1 MAIQCHIQLF
11 PGWRAATSK
20 AGQSIEYDRQALD
33 KAVRHNW
40 PEAQLLREAVQSKL
54 EGAASVTVE
63 YINATLLTCCK
74 DIFPARRVAAQSRPW
89 QHESVQ
95 TKVADLWVCRSH
107 LRDTQASL
115 SSMVAQ
121 CQRPRL
127 PVQLDSIS
135 EIAACVF
142 RFWKASSRLQAVY
155 KELRKR
161 GRQRRR
167 QFLEDQLSRAKAASE
182 RHDTKELYAVVRQLA
197 PKTHYRKVRI
207 RQVDG
212 SPLCAEAE
220 YLEIHRYF
228 SELFSAGLWQDFHAD
243 QPPAAGG
250 YLITPAE
257 VRAALKANKVGKSVP
272 VAHAPSGAWIACSNM
287 LVITEVLAGHFS
299 ACINGECRIPKLWT
313 DCHLALIPKPNKSL
327 SRPECLRPLGIQDVA
342 GKSFARVLKNK
353 LLDEVGQALHRFPQ
367 FAYIAGRNTEG
378 AIARVTEHCCNIRD
392 DLGQCKRNIYS
403 KRAKHAISPATGGAQ
418 LSVDMSTAFD
428 RVPRLALRKA
438 LVWIGASREMVDVI
452 EKLHDQCDYH
462 IRHSGFSG
470 TVGMRRG
477 VRQGCTLAPVLFA
490 IFSCYLADQIGIKT
504 NYRWMQEHLT
514 LYADDTHASWAI
526 RSADDL
532 HFLENCVLAIHDVFQ
547 FHGMMVNPPKSS
559 IIMAMHG
566 KLCRQ
571 WQRSKVHKTAKGSF
585 LYVGAAQL
593 QLRIPIHDSM
603 VYLGIVASY
612 GQFETQTM
620 QHRLQVARGSR
631 MRLVRILHSN
641 RHLSIKQ
648 RVEMYI
654 ACVRSSSI
662 YGIAAVGVT
671 PACLNRLRSFEQKHI
686 RAIARSPVHLTKES
700 THSLYARLHIQEPDE
715 ALLRILRGQCSK
727 QRRQGDEP
735 DAWRLSS
742 VRALEDYIRAK
753 QHGLQATSV
762 DKTSPC
768 PTCGLYFVNRT
779 AMRQH
784 HAKIHKVSLVP
795 TGKDCCVARN
805 RVVIHE
811 HTVDGM
817 PICKKCGR
825 RFDSFTALKSHALD
839 QCEGTSAELLGSNDR
854 TQQAVSSGL
863 AWQHAAESAVD
874 TTPVMLRQDV
884 LALLGGQNWQQVLSL
899 PLVFQQ
905 LKNYCGICGQWLV
918 STPTALRNHVK
929 HIHSDAWL
937 LCPDAAFKCSTLAI
951 ARGQPCGACGARTS
965 SKTVH
970 RCSIMFHLCL
980 LDSLV
985 RARKLGPS
993 TLISRHGFQ
1002 RSRDGPFTHRRG
1014 QHVLST
1020 YFRKSSGPG
1029 GKEGPPGGEHG
1040 SQLRGTA
1047 GGEAQQMGKRQCQRG
1062 FGTRKGQKPEQAAA
1076 NPQIGGS
1083 EQLAAMGRQQPGRL
1097 EPRRRP
1103 DQRGSALTGTH
1114 GLTPR
1119 GRAQPDPHR
1128 EGIHPDHGG
1137 AWRRGPS
1144 NYVPGGTSL
1153 EGVSGEGRSLLEPS
1167 ANNAAQ
1173 EWLDRM
1179 ARITEDQALAGAI
1192 KLGICQMEPGQELEW
1207 LYLKWDAESKKL
1219 IRDAQRD
1226 PVKHAV
1232 FMGWLKELQLGMASS
1247 QSLLRFH
1254 STRPLAESYQ
1264 GETVT
1269 FLLALG
1275 YRDPFMDRA
1284 HYLLTLMSGLGATKV
1299 AAFRIRPARME
1310 RQVLARILEERFPPP
1325 NRGYPRR
1332 QQRQTGQDASGKK
1345 ADQDME

>member
-1 MAIQCHIQLF
+1 MVSAEFRNCGQTVILLSF
-11 PGWRAATSK
+11 PNLTNLLV
-20 AGQSIEYDRQALD
+20 GQ
-33 KAVRHNW
+33 
-40 PEAQLLREAVQSKL
+40 
-54 EGAASVTVE
+54 
-63 YINATLLTCCK
+63 NA
-74 DIFPARRVAAQSRPW
+74 FVP
-89 QHESVQ
+89 
-95 TKVADLWVCRSH
+95 
-107 LRDTQASL
+107 
-115 SSMVAQ
+115 
-121 CQRPRL
+121 
-127 PVQLDSIS
+127 
-135 EIAACVF
+135 
-142 RFWKASSRLQAVY
+142 
-155 KELRKR
+155 
-161 GRQRRR
+161 
-167 QFLEDQLSRAKAASE
+167 
-182 RHDTKELYAVVRQLA
+182 
-197 PKTHYRKVRI
+197 
-207 RQVDG
+207 
-212 SPLCAEAE
+212 
-220 YLEIHRYF
+220 
-228 SELFSAGLWQDFHAD
+228 SAF
-243 QPPAAGG
+243 
-250 YLITPAE
+250 
-257 VRAALKANKVGKSVP
+257 
-272 VAHAPSGAWIACSNM
+272 
-287 LVITEVLAGHFS
+287 
-299 ACINGECRIPKLWT
+299 
-313 DCHLALIPKPNKSL
+313 
-327 SRPECLRPLGIQDVA
+327 
-342 GKSFARVLKNK
+342 RVLQ
-353 LLDEVGQALHRFPQ
+353 QALHRFPQ

-392 DLGQCKRNIYS
+392 DLRQCKRNIYS
-403 KRAKHAISPATGGAQ
+403 KRAKHVISPATGGAQ
-418 LSVDMSTAFD
+418 LSIDMSTAFD

-490 IFSCYLADQIGIKT
+490 IFSCYLADQIGTRT

-547 FHGMMVNPPKSS
+547 FHGMMVNPQKSS

-612 GQFETQTM
+612 GQFEMQTM

-631 MRLVRILHSN
+631 MRLVKILHSN

-648 RVEMYI
+648 RVEIYI

-735 DAWRLSS
+735 EAWRLSS

-762 DKTSPC
+762 DKTFPC

-795 TGKDCCVARN
+795 TGKDSCVARN

-918 STPTALRNHVK
+918 SSPTALRNHVK

-951 ARGQPCGACGARTS
+951 VRGQPCGACGARTS

-1002 RSRDGPFTHRRG
+1002 RSRDGPFAHRRG
-1014 QHVLST
+1014 QHVLSA

-1040 SQLRGTA
+1040 SQLRGTV

-1062 FGTRKGQKPEQAAA
+1062 FGTRKGQKPEQAEADS
-1076 NPQIGGS
+1076 QIGGS

-1137 AWRRGPS
+1137 GGGVLPIMYQVAQAWKESREKGEVFS
-1144 NYVPGGTSL
+1144 SL
-1153 EGVSGEGRSLLEPS
+1153 RLTMLL
-1167 ANNAAQ
+1167 ALFQ

-1232 FMGWLKELQLGMASS
+1232 FMGCEGASAGDGVLS
-1247 QSLLRFH
+1247 IS
-1254 STRPLAESYQ
+1254 AEIPQYAPVGGVVPGRDSN
-1264 GETVT
+1264 
-1269 FLLALG
+1269 LLA
-1275 YRDPFMDRA
+1275 
-1284 HYLLTLMSGLGATKV
+1284 
-1299 AAFRIRPARME
+1299 
-1310 RQVLARILEERFPPP
+1310 EERFPPP
-1325 NRGYPRR
+1325 DRGYPRR
-1332 QQRQTGQDASGKK
+1332 QQTQTGQDASGKK